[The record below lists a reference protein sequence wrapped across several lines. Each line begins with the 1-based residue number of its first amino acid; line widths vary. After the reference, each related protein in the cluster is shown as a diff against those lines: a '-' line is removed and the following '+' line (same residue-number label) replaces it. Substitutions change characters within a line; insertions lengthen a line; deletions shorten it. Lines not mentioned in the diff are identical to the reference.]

1 MGTKT
6 NHYRINLVTY
16 FECLI
21 SRVSITSIAILL
33 GIIPLNANADAD
45 FQKWIA
51 DFYSTAAKSG
61 IERSTYD
68 KAFAGVTTPDS
79 AVIRKA
85 NYQPEFTSK
94 IWDYLDAR
102 VNRLSINKGL
112 RMAEQHADTLK
123 AIEEKLGV
131 DAATL
136 LSIWSV
142 ESNYGAAL
150 ERTSR
155 LHYLPRSF
163 ATLAYA
169 DDRRRKF
176 ARTQLIAA
184 LKILQSGDI
193 TTSDLMGS
201 WAGAMG
207 HTQFIPTSYQAY
219 AIDMDKDGAR
229 DIWNSIPDALAT
241 AANLLKEN
249 GWRSGETWG
258 YEVKLPANGLQYED
272 QTKTLAEWEKLGFI
286 RPKGKT
292 FPRPEKKAVLNM
304 MTGSDSPAFLMTRN
318 FFVIKRYNNSDF
330 YALTVGVL
338 ADRLAGREG
347 LIQPWAR
354 PADSLTIEEKLE
366 LQERLMEKG
375 YYDSEIDGILGRGTR
390 QAIRAYQTDKD
401 LTIDGQ
407 ATKELL
413 EALRE

>member
-1 MGTKT
+1 M
-6 NHYRINLVTY
+6 TY

-21 SRVSITSIAILL
+21 SRVSITSMTFLL
-33 GIIPLNANADAD
+33 SLMPLSASADAD
-45 FQKWIA
+45 FQKWID

-68 KAFAGVTTPDS
+68 NAFKGITTPD
-79 AVIRKA
+79 ADVLRKA
-85 NYQPEFTSK
+85 NFQPEFTSK

-102 VNRLSINKGL
+102 VNRLSINNGL
-112 RMAEQHADTLK
+112 KMAEQHAETLA

-131 DAATL
+131 NAATL
-136 LSIWSV
+136 LAIWSV

-155 LHYLPRSF
+155 LHYVPRSL

-169 DDRRRKF
+169 DDRRKKF
-176 ARTQLIAA
+176 GRTQLVAA

-193 TTSDLMGS
+193 TTADLMGS

-229 DIWNSIPDALAT
+229 DIWNSVPDALAT

-272 QTKTLAEWEKLGFI
+272 QTKTLAEWGKLGFV
-286 RPKGKT
+286 RPEGKS
-292 FPRPEKKAVLNM
+292 FPRPEKNAVLNM

-330 YALTVGVL
+330 YALTVGLL

-354 PADSLTIEEKLE
+354 PANSLTIEEKFE
-366 LQERLMEKG
+366 LQQRLTEKG
-375 YYDSEIDGILGRGTR
+375 YYDSEIDGILGRGSR
-390 QAIRAYQTDKD
+390 QAIRAFQTDAG

-407 ATKELL
+407 PTKELL

>member
-1 MGTKT
+1 M
-6 NHYRINLVTY
+6 TY

-33 GIIPLNANADAD
+33 GLMPLNANANAD

-68 KAFAGVTTPDS
+68 NAFAGVTTPD
-79 AVIRKA
+79 ADVIRKA

-102 VNRLSINKGL
+102 VNRLSINNGL

-219 AIDMDKDGAR
+219 AIDMDEDGAR

-286 RPKGKT
+286 RPEGKT

-354 PADSLTIEEKLE
+354 PADSLTIEEKFE
-366 LQERLMEKG
+366 LQERLTEKG
-375 YYDSEIDGILGRGTR
+375 YYNSEIDGILGRGTR
-390 QAIRAYQTDKD
+390 QAIRAFQTDNH
-401 LTIDGQ
+401 LTVDGQ
-407 ATKELL
+407 PTKDLL

>member
-1 MGTKT
+1 M
-6 NHYRINLVTY
+6 TY

-33 GIIPLNANADAD
+33 GLMPLNANANAD

-68 KAFAGVTTPDS
+68 KAFAGVTTPD
-79 AVIRKA
+79 ADVIRKA

-102 VNRLSINKGL
+102 VNRLSINNGL

-155 LHYLPRSF
+155 LHYLPRSL

-219 AIDMDKDGAR
+219 AIDMDEDGAR

-286 RPKGKT
+286 RPEGKT

-354 PADSLTIEEKLE
+354 PADSLTIEEKFE
-366 LQERLMEKG
+366 LQERLTEKG
-375 YYDSEIDGILGRGTR
+375 YYNSEIDGILGRGTR
-390 QAIRAYQTDKD
+390 QAIRAFQTDNH
-401 LTIDGQ
+401 LTVDGQ
-407 ATKELL
+407 PTKDLL